1 MIKGD
6 TADRL
11 SLGQKDR
18 VETLIAVSKNQMP
31 EQLLGLKD
39 RIFANAGDEIIQGA
53 SNESQ

>member
-1 MIKGD
+1 MIKVD